1 MELTQEALGDGH
13 SRLRLQGDCNI
24 YSAGELKAA
33 LLHALAEPRATL
45 ELDLAGVTEI
55 DTAGLQVLMAAKN
68 FARAAG
74 QQLQFAGHS
83 APVLELIE
91 IYDLASWLGDPL
103 IVPAAVAQPA
113 TH

>member
-1 MELTQEALGDGH
+1 MELTQEATGGNH
-13 SRLRLQGDCNI
+13 TRLRLQGDCNI
-24 YSAGELKAA
+24 YNAGELKAA
-33 LLHALAEPRATL
+33 LLKALREPQAAL

-68 FARAAG
+68 FARAGG
-74 QQLQFAGHS
+74 QQLQFASHS

-103 IVPAAVAQPA
+103 IVPAAAPA
-113 TH
+113 SSAH

>member
-1 MELTQEALGDGH
+1 MELTHEALGGGH

-24 YSAGELKAA
+24 YSAEALKAA
-33 LLHALAEPRATL
+33 LLRALAEPQATL

-68 FARAAG
+68 FARAGG
-74 QQLQFAGHS
+74 QQLQFASHS

-103 IVPAAVAQPA
+103 IVPAAAAQPTA
-113 TH
+113 H

>member
-1 MELTQEALGDGH
+1 MELTREAIGGGH
-13 SRLRLQGDCNI
+13 TRLRLQGDCNI

-33 LLHALAEPRATL
+33 LLRALREPQPAL

-68 FARAAG
+68 FARAGG
-74 QQLQFAGHS
+74 QQLQFASHS

-103 IVPAAVAQPA
+103 IVPAAASQPA
-113 TH
+113 AN